1 MMKILNGN
9 PCVRCGKQR
18 IVVKTW
24 TEKIGNSMVTMEETA
39 CPDPACQKEVDL
51 ENQKQSDKRR
61 LIKERNEERLR
72 NLKRPVTP
80 VLKIS

>member
-1 MMKILNGN
+1 MNKTTTGN
-9 PCVRCGKQR
+9 PCSRCGTQR

-24 TEKIGNSMVTMEETA
+24 TEKIGNNMATMEETA

-61 LIKERNEERLR
+61 LIKEKNAERIA
-72 NLKRPVTP
+72 NLKRPAA
-80 VLKIS
+80 LKTS